1 MTLRGIFSYQNL
13 DSTSDLN
20 ALNAKIVDRGIYD
33 NGLLIPSA
41 TSLEVSIAPFVAVS
55 YDGMVVQSDAAE
67 TVTIPANATS
77 YLVCFAK
84 WLNGSSPQLSIEVL
98 TEVEWGTSINRDY
111 FITFAK
117 LVVPLGAT
125 AILDSYISYSNAD
138 YADKAG
144 KNTWRPRVS
153 NYALLPLIGN
163 RHGDARIADNR
174 AYYWDSTLSVWSPL
188 LSGELSNMIIS
199 NWNNQRTIGSTV
211 PIHDIAY
218 NEDNQR
224 YVAVGEKDGTK
235 AAIYMSEDRGIT
247 WSQQTTGVDALLE
260 DLYSIDLID
269 FSGTK
274 LFIAVGATSSGTAGV
289 VGVSS
294 DGETWIAI
302 PMTYVLRKVKA
313 FNNNEKMAAVGDNG
327 AIYYTTSGISWSNY
341 RDTAAGATDN
351 KDIAYDGSTNW
362 VITGLTGIIRQND
375 DITDGTGWVTRE
387 SSGSSTVQSV
397 DHGNGVF
404 VAAMGPQVYVS
415 ADAITWTAYVAIQTG
430 YAATLIKYVETYA
443 RFLLFCYKSS
453 SDGVKYLISSN
464 GSVYEDL
471 TGSVV
476 TTEAINGIAMDER
489 DTLCVIDSLGL
500 AHFTLRV

>member
-20 ALNAKIVDRGIYD
+20 ALNAKIIDRGIYN
-33 NGLLIPSA
+33 NGLLIPSS

-55 YDGMVVQSDAAE
+55 YDGMVVQSDATE
-67 TVTIPANATS
+67 TATIPANATS

-84 WLNGSSPQLSIEVL
+84 WLSGSAPQLSIEVL
-98 TEVEWGTSINRDY
+98 TEVEWGTSTNRDY

-117 LVVPLGAT
+117 LVVPSGAT
-125 AILDSYISYSNAD
+125 SILDTYISYSDAD

-144 KNTWRPRVS
+144 KNSWRPRVS
-153 NYALLPLIGN
+153 NYALLPDIGN
-163 RHGDARIADNR
+163 RHGDTRVADNR
-174 AYYWDSTLSVWSPL
+174 AYYWDSTLGVWSPL
-188 LSGELSNMIIS
+188 LSGELTNMIIS
-199 NWNNQRTIGSTV
+199 NWNNRRTIGSHVT
-211 PIHDIAY
+211 IHDIAY

-235 AAIYMSEDRGIT
+235 AAIHMSEDRGIT
-247 WSQQTTGVDALLE
+247 WNQQTTGVDALLE
-260 DLYSIDLID
+260 DLYSIDIID
-269 FSGTK
+269 LAGTK
-274 LFIAVGATSSGTAGV
+274 TFVAVGATSSGTSGII
-289 VGVSS
+289 GVSV
-294 DGETWIAI
+294 DGETWTAVAV
-302 PMTYVLRKVKA
+302 TYVLRKVRA
-313 FNNNEKMAAVGDNG
+313 FNNLSELVAVGDNG
-327 AIYYTTSGISWSNY
+327 AIYHSTSAVSWSDY

-375 DITDGTGWVTRE
+375 DIIDGTGWVTRE

-489 DTLCVIDSLGL
+489 DTLCLIDSLGL
-500 AHFTLRV
+500 AHYSLRV